1 MAQKASYRKD
11 FKVAETRGKAAEG
24 PNSLLSYNNRIV
36 AAKTTAETFEPMF
49 RLCVA
54 CATQRKLIAK
64 VRGDS
69 TDFLNYATMGYV
81 IRWQKQFDPHDNRR
95 PVDFIQNWIP
105 YILGTI
111 RFALIAY
118 NKEVYDYDFLPLPR
132 VLEDEED
139 DKGTRRDMPDTT
151 SMDAFSHVSLH
162 FLSSKEML
170 HSTLM
175 SLDPELRPYL
185 VDILYYMR
193 TKGGLLSSRSANFAR
208 VGRSLIRNILEA
220 EVLDLESQR

>member
-1 MAQKASYRKD
+1 MGQKASYRPD
-11 FKVAETRGKAAEG
+11 FKVAETRGKAAQG

-49 RLCVA
+49 RLCLA

-81 IRWQKQFDPHDNRR
+81 IRWQKQFEEHDNRR

-118 NKEVYDYDFLPLPR
+118 NKEVWDYDFLPLPR

-139 DKGTRRDMPDTT
+139 EVGTRRDMPDIT
-151 SMDAFSHVSLH
+151 SMDEFSRISLS
-162 FLSSKEML
+162 FLADKETLRSML
-170 HSTLM
+170 FSLST
-175 SLDPELRPYL
+175 ELQPYL

-193 TKGGLLSSRSANFAR
+193 TKGGLLSRHSSNFAR
-208 VGRSLIRNILEA
+208 IGRNLMRDALEA
-220 EVLDLESQR
+220 AMLDFMD

>member
-11 FKVAETRGKAAEG
+11 FKVAETKGKAAQG

-49 RLCVA
+49 RLCLA

-81 IRWQKQFDPHDNRR
+81 IRWQKQFEEHDNRR
-95 PVDFIQNWIP
+95 PVDLIQNWIP

-118 NKEVYDYDFLPLPR
+118 NKEVWDYDFLPLPR

-139 DKGTRRDMPDTT
+139 EVGTRRDMPDTA
-151 SMDAFSHVSLH
+151 SMDAFSQVSLN
-162 FLSSKEML
+162 FLADKSVL
-170 HSTLM
+170 HSALL
-175 SLDPELRPYL
+175 SLSPELRPYL
-185 VDILYYMR
+185 VDILFYMR
-193 TKGGLLSSRSANFAR
+193 TKGGLLSSRSANFAKI
-208 VGRSLIRNILEA
+208 GRRLLREELES
-220 EVLDLESQR
+220 EVLESRD